1 MIMTNIPWDKDTYWN
16 IVQTVR
22 LWPPEQ
28 RFLLVQ
34 DLLQSLASE
43 IKKPA
48 KQRIRTLARARA
60 LLATDRPAPS
70 DQEVEQWLDEHR
82 RWM

>member
-1 MIMTNIPWDKDTYWN
+1 MTNVTWENDGYWK
-16 IVQTVR
+16 IVQIVR

-34 DLLQSLASE
+34 DLLLSLASE
-43 IKKPA
+43 IKKTV
-48 KQRIRTLARARA
+48 KQRNNTLDRALA

-70 DQEVEQWLDEHR
+70 DEEVEQRLDEYR
-82 RWM
+82 IEKYG